1 MACFVIRGITKL
13 FILFPRLIKKVS
25 QILIW
30 PFFLPLIWDWV
41 LTLDL
46 FGAFHLGFPWP
57 CLYART
63 HFALKREV
71 QLSFHVFLDH
81 LAFDPFDMTT

>member
-1 MACFVIRGITKL
+1 
-13 FILFPRLIKKVS
+13 
-25 QILIW
+25 
-30 PFFLPLIWDWV
+30 
-41 LTLDL
+41 
-46 FGAFHLGFPWP
+46 
-57 CLYART
+57 LYART